1 MTWDFDAV
9 VARRGSGSI
18 KWEWYDPDVLP
29 LWVADMDFRSPE
41 VIIDALRDRVEHG
54 FFGYD
59 FAGPALR
66 EVLVAAMRRFYD
78 WEVAPEDFVFLPSL
92 VTGIN
97 AVSRAMAHDGGSVI
111 MQTPVYPPFLTAP
124 ANQGL
129 RSITVPL
136 PARLADGVVS
146 YDIDFA
152 AFEAAIEPD
161 TNLFLLCHPHNP
173 TGVAYRRE
181 DLARYGEICL
191 RHNIVI
197 CSDEIHCDL
206 LLDDRRHT
214 PLAAVSP
221 EIAAQ
226 TITLMAP
233 SKTFNLPG
241 LKSSFAIVQ
250 NPTLRARLVKTCEGI
265 VPHVNLF
272 GLAAMQVAYSQ
283 CDDWLMALRAYLTA
297 NRDLLL
303 TTLRRD
309 LPMLASTV
317 PDATYLAWIDCRA
330 AGIAGNPYQFF
341 LREARVALNDGA
353 TFGPGGEG
361 FVRLNFGCPRSTLLE
376 ALARMAAALAR

>member
-1 MTWDFDAV
+1 MTE
-9 VARRGSGSI
+9 RIPTRI
-18 KWEWYDPDVLP
+18 LPDHAQL
-29 LWVADMDFRSPE
+29 A
-41 VIIDALRDRVEHG
+41 
-54 FFGYD
+54 
-59 FAGPALR
+59 R
-66 EVLVAAMRRFYD
+66 EVAHRIAAVIRARNADGYLAVLGLATGSTPIGVYRELVRMHREEGLSFARVATFNLDEYLPMEPESPHSYHRFMWTHLFSHID
-78 WEVAPEDFVFLPSL
+78 IDPANVHLLDGR
-92 VTGIN
+92 VTGAAIE
-97 AVSRAMAHDGGSVI
+97 SHC
-111 MQTPVYPPFLTAP
+111 
-124 ANQGL
+124 
-129 RSITVPL
+129 
-136 PARLADGVVS
+136 
-146 YDIDFA
+146 A
-152 AFEAAIEPD
+152 AFEAAIEAD

-191 RHNIVI
+191 RHNVVI

-214 PLAAVSP
+214 PLAAISP

-250 NPTLRARLVKTCEGI
+250 NPELRARLVKACEGI
-265 VPHVNLF
+265 VPHLNLF

-283 CDDWLMALRAYLTA
+283 CDDWLMALRAYLTS
-297 NRDLLL
+297 NRDVLL

-376 ALARMAAALAR
+376 ALARMATALAR